1 MPRLHMARHRTV
13 LLGAEP
19 SLFLGRLR
27 AFEIAEPSSVPAR
40 VAAKIFVFEI
50 SRNFRDLKI
59 MTNYLFLGY
68 LVRKM

>member
-27 AFEIAEPSSVPAR
+27 SFEIAEPSSVPAR

>member
-50 SRNFRDLKI
+50 SRNF
-59 MTNYLFLGY
+59 
-68 LVRKM
+68 